1 VLEELIVDITG
12 WEGVLREGFA
22 QLVRARHSL
31 DPPQEPKVGRFSGT
45 PQGGV
50 ADLRNARAAE
60 MAGGPFG
67 EFAHT
72 PNVRPP
78 SGLPVPGLA
87 MGGLPGLD
95 RHGGALRR
103 DGGRLAGR
111 RLREAE
117 GRPVSSRSAGTR
129 DPISTHS

>member
-31 DPPQEPKVGRFSGT
+31 DPPPEFKVGRF
-45 PQGGV
+45 
-50 ADLRNARAAE
+50 
-60 MAGGPFG
+60 
-67 EFAHT
+67 
-72 PNVRPP
+72 

-87 MGGLPGLD
+87 MGGVPGLD

-103 DGGRLAGR
+103 DGGRLAGHR
-111 RLREAE
+111 R
-117 GRPVSSRSAGTR
+117 
-129 DPISTHS
+129 